1 MAKMA
6 TIIEDRWFSVW
17 LHVLAGIVWIGLLYY
32 FNFVQVPAMG
42 AALADS
48 DDQVQRQLVN
58 MWHLINHT
66 LNAIMVPIHAP
77 IPIIW

>member
-1 MAKMA
+1 MC
-6 TIIEDRWFSVW
+6 TW

-48 DDQVQRQLVN
+48 DGPGPA
-58 MWHLINHT
+58 
-66 LNAIMVPIHAP
+66 AIGKYVGPNSH
-77 IPIIW
+77 IPVLQYQITQTTSAK